1 MLRFSKEL
9 LFGGVAFKPD
19 IRMDIPLLSMVSVR
33 TDMHKKTCGLENILL
48 Y

>member
-1 MLRFSKEL
+1 MLRFPKEL

-19 IRMDIPLLSMVSVR
+19 IPLLSRVSVR